1 MTTSLAA
8 PLRDTWDAHLNAAWA
23 NGLPLVN
30 GPITDSNPFN
40 GSPYV
45 TSLSGFL
52 TRMEALPGRSFLR
65 QPLTRLL
72 HTLAAAGYAVDFFLA
87 GGSFLDMDNTA
98 PKDFDALCM
107 YRVRPD
113 EQGHPGALVNAR
125 KSCLD
130 ERLDL
135 RFVAIDGEPLLY
147 LKTLSYF
154 SILYAQQKPT
164 ASKPHRP
171 GVVLIDAREAL
182 LAAKEPAD
190 VAP

>member
-1 MTTSLAA
+1 MTASLAA
-8 PLRDTWDAHLNAAWA
+8 PLRDTWDAHLNLAWA
-23 NGLPLVN
+23 NGLPLIN
-30 GPITDSNPFN
+30 GAVTDSNPFN

-65 QPLTRLL
+65 QPLTSML
-72 HTLAAAGYAVDFFLA
+72 HALADAGYTVDFFLA
-87 GGSFLDMDNTA
+87 GGSFLDMDNTT

-107 YRVRPD
+107 YKLRQG
-113 EQGHPGALVNAR
+113 EQGHPNALVDAR

-130 ERLDL
+130 QRLDL

-154 SILYAQQKPT
+154 SILYAQQKPS
-164 ASKPHRP
+164 ASRPHRP
-171 GVVLIDAREAL
+171 GMVLIDARDGL
-182 LAAKEPAD
+182 STPA
-190 VAP
+190 P